1 MRGDS
6 LASGTSGAAATIKQ
20 EVKGMKNTVVI
31 TNQKGGVGKSTTA
44 RALSECLQQRGF
56 SVLLVDMDPQGN
68 LSSAM
73 GAAKSDRVFTSYD
86 VIMKKCQA
94 KDAIQ
99 HTEQGDIIP
108 ANILLAGAEQEL
120 VTAPAREQRLLR
132 ALSGVAD
139 RYDWIVIDTPPSL
152 GLLTV
157 NALVT
162 ADRLIVPLEADDDS
176 LQGLQQLRGSVNM
189 VREYFNPEIR
199 IDGLL
204 ITKYESNVNIRK
216 DMRGVIEV
224 MAERIGCKVYEP
236 ISKGAMV
243 VSARSEKVGLQAYDK
258 KAKPAKDYERFTEA
272 FLQEV

>member
-1 MRGDS
+1 
-6 LASGTSGAAATIKQ
+6 
-20 EVKGMKNTVVI
+20 MKNTIVI

-73 GAAKSDRVFTSYD
+73 GAAKSDRVFTAYD
-86 VIMKKCQA
+86 VLWEKCKA
-94 KDAIQ
+94 AEAIQ
-99 HTEQGDIIP
+99 HTDQGDIIP

-120 VTAPAREQRLLR
+120 VTAPAREQRLARGLR
-132 ALSGVAD
+132 QVAD
-139 RYDWIVIDTPPSL
+139 RYDWIIIDTPPSL

-157 NALVT
+157 NALV
-162 ADRLIVPLEADDDS
+162 AAERLIVPLEADEDS
-176 LQGLQQLRGSVNM
+176 LQGLQQLRGTVDM
-189 VREYFNPEIR
+189 VRKYLNPDIR

-216 DMRGVIEV
+216 GMRGVIEA
-224 MAERIGCKVYEP
+224 MAEKIGCKVYEP
-236 ISKGAMV
+236 ISKGVMV
-243 VSARSEKVGLQAYDK
+243 VNARSEKIGLQAYDK
-258 KAKPAKDYERFTEA
+258 TAKPAKEYAAFTEA